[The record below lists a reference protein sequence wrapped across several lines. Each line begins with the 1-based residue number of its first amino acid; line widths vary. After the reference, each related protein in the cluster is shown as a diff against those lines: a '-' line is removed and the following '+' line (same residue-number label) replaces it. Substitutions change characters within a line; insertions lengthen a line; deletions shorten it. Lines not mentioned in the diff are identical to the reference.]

1 MFSTSLN
8 LPHVMRNGDQ
18 SVTTVKVG
26 DALFGGEKVV
36 LISGPCAVE
45 SPEQIELC
53 ARLVKEAGGSVLR
66 GGIFKPRTSPYSF
79 QGLGFEALKMLRN
92 AADRVGLA
100 IVTEVM
106 NAEHVEKLEPVV
118 DMIQIGSRNMQNFD
132 LLKTVGKSSKPVML
146 KRGMSATLE
155 ELLNAA
161 EYIMSN
167 GNQNIVICERGI
179 RTFDDFSRNT
189 FDLAIIPMLKGL
201 VRVPVIA
208 DPSHATGNRDLVIP
222 VSKAAIAA
230 GADGV
235 MVEMHPDP
243 EKALSDGAQSLYPE
257 QLVTLSDGIEKIA
270 TAVERKF

>member
-1 MFSTSLN
+1 MFNTTLN
-8 LPHVMRNGDQ
+8 LPHIMRNGDQ

-45 SPEQIELC
+45 TPEQIELC
-53 ARLVKEAGGSVLR
+53 ARLVKEAGGSILR

-79 QGLGFEALKMLRN
+79 QGLGLKALKMLRS
-92 AADRVGLA
+92 AADMYDLP
-100 IVTEVM
+100 IITEVM
-106 NAEHVEKLEPVV
+106 NAEHVEQLEPVV

-132 LLKTVGKSSKPVML
+132 LLKTVGNCSTPVML

-155 ELLNAA
+155 ELLSAA
-161 EYIMSN
+161 EYIMAG
-167 GNQNIVICERGI
+167 GNENVVICERGI

-189 FDLAIIPMLKGL
+189 FDLAIIPMLKNL

-208 DPSHATGNRDLVIP
+208 DPSHATGNRELVIP

-230 GADGV
+230 GADGL
-235 MVEMHPDP
+235 MVEMHPEP
-243 EKALSDGAQSLYPE
+243 EKALSDGEQSLYPH
-257 QLVTLSDGIEKIA
+257 QLIELTDGIRKIA
-270 TAVERKF
+270 TAVERRF